1 MRKQMEWVGK
11 IDWSNIGAFFGAIG
25 MTAGALW
32 GFYKKV
38 LDRHILKPLKENT
51 ELTREIAKEL
61 RPNGGT
67 SLKDQVSKLDL
78 TVTDIQRR
86 LLVAEINNSQN
97 KGIYR
102 AIMSEIKLGHWIAD
116 KAGKITEA
124 GTVMCSIMKRDER
137 DLREL
142 NWVAWIIEADRDHA
156 QSEWLEA
163 IHQERQFDID
173 FRVLLPDNFIQK
185 IRMQGF
191 QVKDVNGSFE
201 GFIGTVTALGKPYPR
216 EYKTSDN

>member
-1 MRKQMEWVGK
+1 MKKRMEWIYGLDWGK
-11 IDWSNIGAFFGAIG
+11 VAGFIGALGGVGGFFWA
-25 MTAGALW
+25 
-32 GFYKKV
+32 FYTKIIDK
-38 LDRHILKPLKENT
+38 HILKPLSENT

-67 SLKDQVSKLDL
+67 SLKDQVSKLNHS
-78 TVTDIQRR
+78 VNEIQQR

-116 KAGKITEA
+116 KVGKITEA
-124 GTVMCSIMKRDER
+124 GTNMCSIFKRDER
-137 DLREL
+137 DLKGL
-142 NWVAWIIEADRDHA
+142 NWVAWIIEADRDDT

-163 IHQERQFDID
+163 IEQERQFDME
-173 FRVLLPDNFIQK
+173 FRITLPDNFLLR

-191 QVKDVNGSFE
+191 QVQDVKGSFE
-201 GFIGTVTALGKPYPR
+201 GFIGTVTALGKPYPKDF
-216 EYKTSDN
+216 KTSNN